1 VRVAVRWLDALAL
14 AAPLGPLAGQS
25 PAGGTLAAELNGR
38 AVELRVARHR
48 QYAAFNAA
56 ELAGALLN
64 QGTFAGPYMSA
75 RVGGTELILEAGS
88 PFFRF
93 GNSTY
98 QLANSPYQWGGAFW
112 VPSDFLTEWWPR
124 VVGDGGVRLAAELP
138 EPDPSVVERSSRD
151 PSRPM
156 TVIIDPG
163 HGGRDPGTLTRGARE
178 KDIVLAIGRTLR
190 WELASRGGFDP
201 ILTRDTDVFIPIE
214 QRSRIAVERGGELF
228 VSIHVNS
235 VPGSSRASGFETYF
249 LGMERSEEAR
259 EVALRE
265 NSVIQ
270 FEDGAGP
277 VTDDLQFILTGVDRN
292 ANLVESRHFAGCV
305 QNMMRDTRGARG
317 DRGVK
322 QGKFWV
328 LLGALAEM
336 PSVIVEVGFITNATE
351 REFMLSSSGQAQIA
365 EALADAIEGYKRYLE
380 SVAGSGETC

>member
-1 VRVAVRWLDALAL
+1 ML
-14 AAPLGPLAGQS
+14 AAPLTQVAGQA
-25 PAGGTLAAELNGR
+25 PPEGTVAAELNGR

-48 QYAAFNAA
+48 PYPAFNAS
-56 ELAGALLN
+56 ELADALLN
-64 QGTFAGPYMSA
+64 QGVFTGQYMNA
-75 RVGGTELILEAGS
+75 RVGGTALVLEAGS

-124 VVGDGGVRLAAELP
+124 VVGDGGVRLATDLP
-138 EPDPSVVERSSRD
+138 EPDATLVERTSRD
-151 PSRPM
+151 PNRPM
-156 TVIIDPG
+156 RVILDPG
-163 HGGRDPGTLTRGARE
+163 HGGKDPGTLTRGARE
-178 KDIVLAIGRTLR
+178 KDIVLGIGRALHR
-190 WELASRGGFDP
+190 ELAAKVGFEP
-201 ILTRDTDVFIPIE
+201 VLTRDTDVFIPIE
-214 QRSRIAVERGGELF
+214 QRSRIAIQRGGELF

-305 QNMMRDTRGARG
+305 QNMMRETRGARG

-351 REFMLSSSGQAQIA
+351 REFLVSSSGQQQVAA
-365 EALADAIEGYKRYLE
+365 ALADAIAGYKRYLE
-380 SVAGSGETC
+380 SVTGSGETC